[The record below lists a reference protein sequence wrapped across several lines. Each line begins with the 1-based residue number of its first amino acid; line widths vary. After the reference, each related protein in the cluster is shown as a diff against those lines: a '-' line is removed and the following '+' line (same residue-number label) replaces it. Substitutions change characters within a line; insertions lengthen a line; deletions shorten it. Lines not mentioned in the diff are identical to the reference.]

1 MYFNSRSNSNISL
14 RKKQLLILYIVKAHI
29 FINYRQVFH
38 LRKEHIKGS
47 VHEKLEFLPKSLLV
61 EDKEIIGK
69 YTELLRKYTLR
80 D

>member
-47 VHEKLEFLPKSLLV
+47 VHEKLEFLLNHNSSRIKKLSANIQNYYV
-61 EDKEIIGK
+61 S
-69 YTELLRKYTLR
+69 TL
-80 D
+80 